1 MVSFSCRHH
10 FDWRYW
16 TSSLEM
22 VLILS
27 CFHPSVNSLYILIWW
42 RGNPRICSMM
52 GQQRSGGAPHNG
64 HFWAKDLNYPF
75 SWERP
80 LSHSWR
86 GKFNLSPPQDVIIT
100 RKHIGMSLAM
110 VLPKAT
116 SKVLVSCLYARLKC
130 VFGRLKLIY
139 SLYWMSSG
147 LSLNPISEVSENF
160 GIRKLFEY

>member
-1 MVSFSCRHH
+1 MVSLSCRHH
-10 FDWRYW
+10 FDWWYW

-64 HFWAKDLNYPF
+64 RFWAKDLNYPF

-80 LSHSWR
+80 LSHSWG

-116 SKVLVSCLYARLKC
+116 SKVLV
-130 VFGRLKLIY
+130 
-139 SLYWMSSG
+139 
-147 LSLNPISEVSENF
+147 N
-160 GIRKLFEY
+160 KLFICKAQMCIWSFKTYLLDIELVFDEQWVVTQSHFRGERIIRY